1 MIMENNN
8 NQVQNTAAQAAQNQ
22 ASDNICAQQEVN
34 NATRWQENAQQDG
47 NNVPSPGNNE
57 GVVTN
62 DMPLTTEDFH
72 ALLKMNTIEL
82 SGARAAYAADLADL
96 QQEYDD
102 TLTEI
107 LKEEHQANDELREAR
122 EDYERA
128 KEYYE
133 RSLRE
138 LKKKRNDAG
147 RKHSM
152 GKAEAKNRWAS
163 SNEDIQ
169 ARRHNLFE
177 WYRNSG
183 GVLTGA
189 EEGLLH
195 PGWTR
200 IKEGGMSDEER

>member
-1 MIMENNN
+1 MENNN

-22 ASDNICAQQEVN
+22 ASVNNGAQEEVN

-183 GVLTGA
+183 RLS
-189 EEGLLH
+189 EN
-195 PGWTR
+195 
-200 IKEGGMSDEER
+200 S

>member
-1 MIMENNN
+1 MENNN

-22 ASDNICAQQEVN
+22 APVK
-34 NATRWQENAQQDG
+34 
-47 NNVPSPGNNE
+47 NE
-57 GVVTN
+57 DVGTN
-62 DMPLTTEDFH
+62 GKPLTTEQFH
-72 ALLKMNTIEL
+72 TLLKFNTIEL
-82 SGARAAYAADLADL
+82 SGARAAYATDIADL

-102 TLTEI
+102 TLTKI
-107 LKEEHQANDELREAR
+107 LEMEHQANLELREAR
-122 EDYERA
+122 DDYERA

-133 RSLRE
+133 HTLRQ
-138 LKKKRNDAG
+138 LKKLRNDAG

-152 GKAEAKNRWAS
+152 GKAEAKNRWS
-163 SNEDIQ
+163 SYNEEIQ
-169 ARRHNLFE
+169 SKRHNIFE

-200 IKEGGMSDEER
+200 IKEGGVSDEEQ

>member
-22 ASDNICAQQEVN
+22 ASVNNGAQEEVN

-47 NNVPSPGNNE
+47 NNVPSSGNNE

-183 GVLTGA
+183 GYSREPRKDSFIQVGPESRK
-189 EEGLLH
+189 EE
-195 PGWTR
+195 
-200 IKEGGMSDEER
+200 

>member
-22 ASDNICAQQEVN
+22 ASVNNGAQEEVN

-47 NNVPSPGNNE
+47 NNVPSSGNNE

-183 GVLTGA
+183 GYSREPRKDSCIQVGPESRK
-189 EEGLLH
+189 EE
-195 PGWTR
+195 
-200 IKEGGMSDEER
+200 

>member
-22 ASDNICAQQEVN
+22 ASDNIGAQQEVN

-47 NNVPSPGNNE
+47 NNVPSSGNNE

-183 GVLTGA
+183 GYSREPRKDSCIQVGPESRK
-189 EEGLLH
+189 EE
-195 PGWTR
+195 
-200 IKEGGMSDEER
+200 

>member
-1 MIMENNN
+1 M
-8 NQVQNTAAQAAQNQ
+8 NQEENTAAQAAQNQ
-22 ASDNICAQQEVN
+22 ASDNIGAQQEM
-34 NATRWQENAQQDG
+34 
-47 NNVPSPGNNE
+47 NNE
-57 GVVTN
+57 SVGKG
-62 DMPLTTEDFH
+62 DMPLTTENFH

-82 SGARAAYAADLADL
+82 SGARTAYAVDMADL

-102 TLTEI
+102 ALAKI
-107 LKEEHQANDELREAR
+107 LVEEHQANDELREAR
-122 EDYERA
+122 KDYERT

-133 RSLRE
+133 QTLLQ
-138 LKKKRNDAG
+138 LKKRRNEADRKRNI
-147 RKHSM
+147 
-152 GKAEAKNRWAS
+152 GKAKAKNRWSS

-183 GVLTGA
+183 GALTGA

-200 IKEGGMSDEER
+200 IKEGGVSNEEQ

>member
-22 ASDNICAQQEVN
+22 ASVNNGAQEEVN

-47 NNVPSPGNNE
+47 NNVPSSGNNE

-138 LKKKRNDAG
+138 LKKKRNDAS

-183 GVLTGA
+183 GGYSREPRKDSFIQVGPESRK
-189 EEGLLH
+189 EE
-195 PGWTR
+195 
-200 IKEGGMSDEER
+200 

>member
-1 MIMENNN
+1 MENNN

-22 ASDNICAQQEVN
+22 ASDNIGAQQEVN
-34 NATRWQENAQQDG
+34 NKSAGKA
-47 NNVPSPGNNE
+47 
-57 GVVTN
+57 
-62 DMPLTTEDFH
+62 DMPLSTEDFH

-82 SGARAAYAADLADL
+82 SGARAAYAADIADL

-102 TLTEI
+102 TLTTI
-107 LKEEHQANDELREAR
+107 LEEEHQANEELRGAR

-133 RSLRE
+133 QTLRE
-138 LKKKRNDAG
+138 LKKQRNEAG
-147 RKHSM
+147 RKHNM
-152 GKAEAKNRWAS
+152 GKALAKNRWSS

-183 GVLTGA
+183 GVLSGA

-200 IKEGGMSDEER
+200 TKEGGVSDEDNDNNSK

>member
-1 MIMENNN
+1 MENNN

-22 ASDNICAQQEVN
+22 ASVNNGAQEEVN

-47 NNVPSPGNNE
+47 NNVPSSGNNE

-183 GVLTGA
+183 GGTHGSRGRTPASRLDQNQGRRN
-189 EEGLLH
+189 E
-195 PGWTR
+195 
-200 IKEGGMSDEER
+200 